1 MVLIFKIEGIIVI
14 DQLESII
21 HSILWIRGGGFRV
34 GVDISRLEYPLSFQK
49 FKIHYLKAHCH
60 GYHYN

>member
-1 MVLIFKIEGIIVI
+1 MI

-21 HSILWIRGGGFRV
+21 HSILWIRGGGFGV